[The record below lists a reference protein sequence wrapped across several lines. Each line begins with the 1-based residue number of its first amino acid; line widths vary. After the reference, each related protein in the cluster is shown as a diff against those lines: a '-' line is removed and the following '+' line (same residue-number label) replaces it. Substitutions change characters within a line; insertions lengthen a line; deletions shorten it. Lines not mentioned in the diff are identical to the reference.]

1 MGNTGSIRSMRSGKR
16 EGQLGVSSGEFSHFS
31 KKCMLHSLGTKGLVK
46 IHAIQNMISH

>member
-31 KKCMLHSLGTKGLVK
+31 KKCMLHSLGTMGLVK
-46 IHAIQNMISH
+46 IHAIQSMISH